1 MRGICNRKVPTPCGG
16 ACHPQRCE
24 AHVSAIP
31 LSTSF
36 LHEPQREARAFVV
49 LGHLRLLEASD
60 VVLRHALRVFGIL
73 RLRTSVDPTRH
84 TTRVERR
91 AGRIIRVS
99 WGDARRVPGK
109 VLTCLAGLPLVTG

>member
-1 MRGICNRKVPTPCGG
+1 MRGICNRKRRRAAARAIRSAAKRMCL
-16 ACHPQRCE
+16 
-24 AHVSAIP
+24 AIP
-31 LSTSF
+31 VSTSF

-109 VLTCLAGLPLVTG
+109 ALTCLAGLPLVTG